1 MNSLY
6 YGLGL
11 RSKYKNKNEDKDKV
25 SERAVVN
32 RFRNFNSP
40 ETCHIEPCIYESSII
55 VNLRR
60 DISDSLNYEI
70 SRLFFLIPDRL
81 LNQPSRY
88 DKSLQG

>member
-1 MNSLY
+1 MTFQNRFAVMLFLLLRFFMNSLY

-60 DISDSLNYEI
+60 ESI
-70 SRLFFLIPDRL
+70 
-81 LNQPSRY
+81 
-88 DKSLQG
+88 